1 MHGVRRILLE
11 QQAESVGV
19 PLRKILIPKTCTNEI
34 YEQLMGEE
42 MEQLKR
48 EGVFLV
54 AFGAIFLQ
62 DLKDYREQNLAKAG
76 MKGVFPLWK
85 RNSRELMECFINL
98 RFKSIVTTCDPRV
111 IGEKFCGRIINKRFL
126 TELPGTVD
134 PAGENGEY
142 HSFAFDGPIFKQSVR
157 FNVGEKVLRDGFW
170 FCDLVPS

>member
-1 MHGVRRILLE
+1 
-11 QQAESVGV
+11 
-19 PLRKILIPKTCTNEI
+19 
-34 YEQLMGEE
+34 
-42 MEQLKR
+42 
-48 EGVFLV
+48 
-54 AFGAIFLQ
+54 
-62 DLKDYREQNLAKAG
+62 
-76 MKGVFPLWK
+76 
-85 RNSRELMECFINL
+85 MECFINL

-170 FCDLVPS
+170 FCDLVPP